1 MLFKCY
7 ELQKEPGYYSDADRA
22 LSVYT
27 NSGHRPFF
35 LNKSL
40 QIALEEDFTKNYS
53 HRQSLR
59 FHHAK
64 WIKPVLRVCIHI
76 EHRAQEPAYY

>member
-7 ELQKEPGYYSDADRA
+7 ELQKEPGYYSYADRA

-40 QIALEEDFTKNYS
+40 QIALEEDFTKKLLS
-53 HRQSLR
+53 P
-59 FHHAK
+59 
-64 WIKPVLRVCIHI
+64 PVI
-76 EHRAQEPAYY
+76 EIPPCKMN